1 MHQVH
6 FLTNLENDL
15 NTANAIT
22 LIYDILKDQNL
33 NDTTKIKLVE
43 DFDKVLSLDLLK
55 QGENHI
61 DETLKNYIEEQ
72 IKIRQEAKQQ
82 KDYQKADAI
91 RDELLQKGIKLIDS
105 KEQTTYEII
114 TRR

>member
-1 MHQVH
+1 M
-6 FLTNLENDL
+6 
-15 NTANAIT
+15 
-22 LIYDILKDQNL
+22 
-33 NDTTKIKLVE
+33 
-43 DFDKVLSLDLLK
+43 
-55 QGENHI
+55 
-61 DETLKNYIEEQ
+61 LKNYIEEQ